1 MLGAKLTQA
10 DASAVKEMGA
20 LRPNPAFHPNL
31 FAWTAIVTK
40 FADTVMSKWPAGELP
55 RPAIVEKKEAKAA
68 STTAPVDNIDED
80 DLFGDDDAIEV
91 AATLAAKKKAA
102 EPAKPKKA
110 APIAKS
116 IVLIEVK
123 PCDDETDLDVLA
135 TRILAINKDG
145 LVWKTEYKKEPIAYG
160 IFKLIIGFVVEDEK
174 VSVDNDIIPMLEEWE
189 D

>member
-1 MLGAKLTQA
+1 MSLKL
-10 DASAVKEMGA
+10 
-20 LRPNPAFHPNL
+20 P
-31 FAWTAIVTK
+31 
-40 FADTVMSKWPAGELP
+40 
-55 RPAIVEKKEAKAA
+55 AA
-68 STTAPVDNIDED
+68 SPASRAQVGEHKQFDTSKGTRGTQYF

-160 IFKLIIGFVVEDEK
+160 IFKLIIGFVVEE
-174 VSVDNDIIPMLEEWE
+174 VSDRQLAVFASLGSAVGTSLSTRIWSSISRRRELVEEAGE
-189 D
+189 DRYGVAQRSRRRSRIGGGRVSW